1 MCCTISKTQSA
12 HQLYYSKYVMI
23 ADTDTHAILSW
34 LEHVDTSGDDGQR
47 TRTHCPKESADRYG
61 ARE

>member
-1 MCCTISKTQSA
+1 
-12 HQLYYSKYVMI
+12 MI

-34 LEHVDTSGDDGQR
+34 LEHVDTSGDDGQC

>member
-1 MCCTISKTQSA
+1 
-12 HQLYYSKYVMI
+12 MI

-34 LEHVDTSGDDGQR
+34 LEHVDTSRDDGQR

-61 ARE
+61 ARVKKSHFRRSIQRTTK

>member
-1 MCCTISKTQSA
+1 
-12 HQLYYSKYVMI
+12 MI

-47 TRTHCPKESADRYG
+47 TRCLL
-61 ARE
+61 

>member
-1 MCCTISKTQSA
+1 
-12 HQLYYSKYVMI
+12 MI

-34 LEHVDTSGDDGQR
+34 LEHVDTSRDDGQR
-47 TRTHCPKESADRYG
+47 TRTHCPKESADTYG